1 MLPDPIGRANFSAMR
16 YPTDT
21 NSQRGSALERFSK
34 PPSMQEEITRAKLD
48 FHDKFQKTIAY
59 QMLSPMNRYQ
69 QGRLERLEEAC
80 WRFRSAAARKELMGA
95 RAERILVHLERLGEE
110 LREAIWLPEH
120 VPPALDTLRD
130 SLEFLASR
138 KRQGRPRDSL
148 GQTFRRNMWIFF
160 SPGVLLKDGW
170 RSLSRLE
177 IDEVLNDL
185 FTVAI
190 GRTLSFES
198 FVRMRKRE
206 QAEERKDLSASRR
219 RRAVSLEKNATN
231 Q

>member
-1 MLPDPIGRANFSAMR
+1 M
-16 YPTDT
+16 
-21 NSQRGSALERFSK
+21 
-34 PPSMQEEITRAKLD
+34 TRAKLA
-48 FHDKFQKTIAY
+48 FHEKFQGTLAY
-59 QMLSPMNRYQ
+59 QMLSPMSRFQ
-69 QGRLERLEEAC
+69 RGRLELLEEAC
-80 WRFRSAAARKELMGA
+80 WQFRCAAARKELMGSK
-95 RAERILVHLERLGEE
+95 AERTLVQLRRLEEE
-110 LREAIWLPEH
+110 LREATWLPEH
-120 VPPALDTLRD
+120 VPAALDSLKD
-130 SLEFLASR
+130 SLQFLASR

-206 QAEERKDLSASRR
+206 QAEEKKDLSASRR
-219 RRAVSLEKNATN
+219 RRAVSLSKNATN